1 MSLHDKY
8 ENLINIIKSCGSLA
22 VAFSGGVDSTLLLK
36 AAHNALKDNAVAVT
50 AKLPLFPERELAG
63 AVKFCEDENIAHIFC
78 EPDVF
83 KIEEIS
89 QNSPRRCYLCKSE
102 ILREIK
108 KAAGYPDKIK
118 YIAEGSHADDDSN
131 DRPGFAAVL
140 EHGIKS
146 PLREAGFTKSDIR
159 ALSKELGLPTWDKA
173 ASPCLATRFEF
184 GEAITKEKLGMV
196 ELAERLLAGLGFM
209 QLRVRVH
216 GKLARIETDPEDF
229 SRICSPEI
237 AGKIYAEFKKY
248 GFGYVSLDLRGYRTG
263 SMNEGL
269 QHNAAHTGRIAIAI
283 EK

>member
-1 MSLHDKY
+1 MISLHDKY
-8 ENLINIIKSCGSLA
+8 ENLKNIIASCGSLA

-36 AAHNALKDNAVAVT
+36 AAHIVLADNAVAVT
-50 AKLPLFPERELAG
+50 AKLPLYPERELDG
-63 AVKFCEDENIAHIFC
+63 AVKFCESEKITHIFC

-83 KIEEIS
+83 KIEGVA
-89 QNSPRRCYLCKSE
+89 QNSPRRCYLCKNE
-102 ILREIK
+102 ILLEIK

-118 YIAEGSHADDDSN
+118 YIAEGSHADDDAS

-146 PLREAGFTKSDIR
+146 PLLEAGFTKADIR
-159 ALSKELGLPTWDKA
+159 ALSKELGLAAWDKA

-196 ELAERLLAGLGFM
+196 ERAERMLAELGFR
-209 QLRVRVH
+209 QIRVRVH
-216 GKLARIETDPEDF
+216 GKLARIETEPSDF
-229 SRICSPEI
+229 PRICSPEI
-237 AGKIYAEFKKY
+237 AGKIYAEFKKI

-269 QHNAAHTGRIAIAI
+269 
-283 EK
+283 